1 MDGLVCSHRGPFT
14 YADVNGRI
22 EERPGNGGLVNA
34 VSGLLRGGDRLAWL
48 ACALSELDR
57 EVAHGRRPAG
67 DGRVGARL
75 LDIPAETH
83 RLFYDEACVTGLGFL
98 FHGLVDQTHT
108 PTFDARLHR
117 AWAAYREVNRAYA
130 REVAKT
136 AVAGPVFVEDYH
148 LMFVADA
155 LREIGFSPPG
165 PTVYFHHVPWCAP
178 AYFALL
184 PRATRTEVLSRL
196 LAFDALGFHAR
207 MWADAFVACCAAFLP
222 GAECEPG
229 RVRWRDR
236 ETPIVVAPAQVD
248 VPHLRQ
254 VMASDAAERWR
265 DRLARLAG
273 GRRVIV
279 RVDRVDLWKNVIRG
293 FAAFERLVLD
303 GGAPGTVFV
312 ALLVRSRTHLPEYR
326 RYLAACRREAG
337 RVNERLDPYGP
348 GPIHLLVAG
357 GSEHARALAGL
368 GVADVALVNST
379 SDGLN
384 LVAKETAI
392 AGEGRTRL
400 VLSET
405 TGAHEQLGAWAHTVH
420 PFDIGE
426 TAGALAAALAED
438 GAPGLRGAVL
448 DDSPESWIRRR
459 LAPVSSA

>member
-1 MDGLVCSHRGPFT
+1 MWVGDAGMDGLVCSHRGPFT
-14 YADVNGRI
+14 YADVDGRI

-34 VSGLLRGGDRLAWL
+34 VSGLLRGGDRLSWL
-48 ACALSELDR
+48 ACALSDLDR
-57 EVAHGRRPAG
+57 EVARGRRPAG

-98 FHGLVDQTHT
+98 FHGLVDQAHT
-108 PTFDARLHR
+108 PTFDARLDR

-184 PRATRTEVLSRL
+184 PRAARTEVLARL

-207 MWADAFVACCAAFLP
+207 MWAEAFVACCEAFLP

-248 VPHLRQ
+248 VAHLRQ
-254 VMASDAAERWR
+254 VMASDPAERWR
-265 DRLARLAG
+265 DRLGRLAA

-279 RVDRVDLWKNVIRG
+279 PPHPGDPWKNVIRG
-293 FAAFERLVLD
+293 VPAFVRVVP
-303 GGAPGTVFV
+303 GRGA
-312 ALLVRSRTHLPEYR
+312 
-326 RYLAACRREAG
+326 
-337 RVNERLDPYGP
+337 
-348 GPIHLLVAG
+348 
-357 GSEHARALAGL
+357 
-368 GVADVALVNST
+368 
-379 SDGLN
+379 
-384 LVAKETAI
+384 
-392 AGEGRTRL
+392 
-400 VLSET
+400 
-405 TGAHEQLGAWAHTVH
+405 
-420 PFDIGE
+420 
-426 TAGALAAALAED
+426 AGALLLPLARRG
-438 GAPGLRGAVL
+438 GAHPPAG
-448 DDSPESWIRRR
+448 RREP
-459 LAPVSSA
+459 A